1 MSYLWEGRRYLLRNT
16 LYYVKRNP
24 EELHVEPSMVSTDQ
38 QLSADVED
46 LRPRF
51 PRTQDL
57 YREVCVLLFFR
68 YGITPTAHKLYQL
81 VRKGSMS
88 APTQAL
94 SDFWS
99 QLRDRSRVTI
109 EHAGLP
115 DELRAA
121 AGEMIATIWKSAQTM
136 SADAVASLRD
146 EALAAV
152 RAAEA
157 EAEKAK
163 AARTD
168 ALAERDDA
176 RDQLKASLHTIEQL
190 RQDLAA
196 AAATRAGLEARLED
210 MRRQLVESQA
220 RADESNS
227 AQLAER
233 ERLAERTQLAE
244 QRFADSEKRAL
255 LEIDRE
261 RMAAAKLQKTLESER
276 AAHAAASERFR
287 TDQNNTQIVIAELR
301 AQVSTL
307 KKVAESLGIERD
319 RERAELQTVR
329 EQLENAIRQA
339 AAESARA
346 EQMRTELERNQRDV
360 RGRPQRG
367 AHLSFTRKRKNKA
380 DGKGDV

>member
-1 MSYLWEGRRYLLRNT
+1 M
-16 LYYVKRNP
+16 
-24 EELHVEPSMVSTDQ
+24 EPSTVLSDL
-38 QLSADVED
+38 QLSADVEE

-94 SDFWS
+94 SDFWG
-99 QLRDRSRVTI
+99 QLRERSRVTI

-115 DELRAA
+115 DELRTV

-136 SADAVASLRD
+136 SADAVASLRA

-152 RAAEA
+152 HVAEA

-176 RDQLKASLHTIEQL
+176 RAELKSSLHTIEQL

-196 AAATRAGLEARLED
+196 AAATKAGLEARLED
-210 MRRQLVESQA
+210 MRRQLLESQE

-227 AQLAER
+227 AHLAER
-233 ERLAERTQLAE
+233 ERLAGRTQLAE

-276 AAHAAASERFR
+276 ATHAAASERFR
-287 TDQNNTQIVIAELR
+287 TDQNNTQSVIAELR

-307 KKVAESLGIERD
+307 KNVAESLGSERD
-319 RERAELQTVR
+319 RERAELQMVR
-329 EQLENAIRQA
+329 DQLENAIRRA

-346 EQMRTELERNQRDV
+346 EQMSTELERNRRDV
-360 RGRPQRG
+360 RVRPQR
-367 AHLSFTRKRKNKA
+367 AAQLSLTLKRKNRA
-380 DGKGDV
+380 VGKGDV